1 MINKQLR
8 AIWPRLQAKKRQMPH
23 FLSEI
28 ALTGLRGMDALRVI
42 FDYPVSV
49 VAGGNAS
56 GKSTVLFA
64 AACAYKVPK
73 ASVRDFVPSTLFP
86 DYRAKAGNRQDER
99 SEVVMDFEYST
110 PRGRLSMRWRRSKS
124 WNRSFFGRKNAEQP
138 KRSVYLRTLANL
150 TNPSEV
156 RGVLGMSHLRTPP
169 DETVLTPWERDF
181 AQRMVPFRYAEVV
194 NLSSE
199 RKSLLFA
206 VQESGAKYSELHMA
220 AGERSILRLAQE
232 IAHMKDGLILIDEVE
247 AGLHPWVQQLLM
259 LQLQKL
265 ALRNSLQIIVT
276 SHSPVVLNAVPE
288 TGRIFLER
296 DERGRVSVE
305 PAYRDIVQSALYG
318 QTAHTLNVLCEDRGA
333 EAILRGVFDE
343 IASRERFNRESIKI
357 GRDTGASEFP
367 GHARALRKF
376 GQIDNVVFVLDGD
389 RKGQGDEQ
397 AIHRAAG
404 RDVPVFFLPGNDGP
418 EAWIW
423 EQLRKNPDQSAA
435 EFGGDANEFLRR
447 TRRIDSVFAGAAGRP
462 AEIAKYKMDQLAES
476 LDRTVAGLCRAAIAI
491 EATCRESEIQPLITD
506 LGDAVHRW
514 RTEL

>member
-1 MINKQLR
+1 MIDKQLR
-8 AIWPRLQAKKRQMPH
+8 ATWPRLQAKKRQMPH

-28 ALTGLRGMDALRVI
+28 SLTGLRGMHGLRVI

-49 VAGGNAS
+49 IAGGNAS

-110 PRGRLSMRWRRSKS
+110 PQGRRSMRWRRSKS

-138 KRSVYLRTLANL
+138 ERSVYLRTLANL

-156 RGVLGMSHLRTPP
+156 RGVLGMSHLRVPP

-194 NLSSE
+194 NLSSD

-232 IAHMKDGLILIDEVE
+232 IANLKDGLILIDEVE

-296 DERGRVSVE
+296 DEEGRVSVQ
-305 PAYRDIVQSALYG
+305 PAYRDVVQSALYG
-318 QTAHTLNVLCEDRGA
+318 QTAHTLNVLCEDKAA

-343 IASRERFNRESIKI
+343 IASREGLNRESIKI

-376 GQIDNVVFVLDGD
+376 GQIENVIFVLDGD
-389 RKGQGDEQ
+389 RRGKGDEQ

-404 RDVPVFFLPGNDGP
+404 RDVPVFFLPGSGGP

-423 EQLRKNPDQSAA
+423 EQLQENADQVAAAFGVGVNELLRK
-435 EFGGDANEFLRR
+435 
-447 TRRIDSVFAGAAGRP
+447 TRRIDSAFAGTAGRP
-462 AEIAKYKMDQLAES
+462 AEIAKYMMEQLAEF
-476 LDRTVAGLCRAAIAI
+476 LDRTVAGLCREAIAI
-491 EATCRESEIQPLITD
+491 EAARKQSEIQPLITD